1 MPWNNPAV
9 TNYSFEPF
17 ENLTAVDDSLID
29 KEIPVVLDR
38 REGCLVCH
46 SDVKGFSPAHNPEAI
61 GCFSCHGGN
70 LFSLDEDLAHKN
82 MLLMP
87 GALSDAKISR
97 GTSQSHPGIP
107 DGPGKIFIDIRGLF
121 AVQTF
126 LITKLNFALRVKRF
140 EFTAENVKIFLELKL
155 FCQL

>member
-17 ENLTAVDDSLID
+17 ENLTAVNDLLIN

-46 SDVKGFSPAHNPEAI
+46 SEVKGFSPAHNPEAI

-70 LFSLDEDLAHKN
+70 LFSLDLSETRAIARDSSSVLAFF
-82 MLLMP
+82 
-87 GALSDAKISR
+87 G
-97 GTSQSHPGIP
+97 
-107 DGPGKIFIDIRGLF
+107 
-121 AVQTF
+121 
-126 LITKLNFALRVKRF
+126 
-140 EFTAENVKIFLELKL
+140 
-155 FCQL
+155 